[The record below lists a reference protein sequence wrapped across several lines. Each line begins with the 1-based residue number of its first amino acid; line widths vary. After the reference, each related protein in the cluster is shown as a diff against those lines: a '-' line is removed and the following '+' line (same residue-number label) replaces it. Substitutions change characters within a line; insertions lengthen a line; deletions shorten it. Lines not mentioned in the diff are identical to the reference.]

1 MKYVTLF
8 CGKHPF
14 ILHKNRSL
22 AWGLFEFLVRYRTLL
37 EKLTSKEK
45 GLIVLQSLMDQLLHA
60 MLEKANISYATAK
73 DFLEDFC
80 AILEHAQGRHGL
92 PLPIT
97 LAFPDLVWRMLQA
110 IYRVECDSFG
120 SDVAKLLDI
129 LKYDNSLD
137 RFINNILN
145 LEIKKD
151 QDKDEFLIAL
161 KTKIAEKHTHEEGFG
176 NSILAHRQTSSPSP

>member
-37 EKLTSKEK
+37 ENLPSKEK
-45 GLIVLQSLMDQLLHA
+45 GLIALQSLMDRLLQA
-60 MLEKANISYATAK
+60 MLDGENAK
-73 DFLEDFC
+73 SFLEDFC

-92 PLPIT
+92 PLPIS
-97 LAFPDLVWRMLQA
+97 LSLPDLVWSMLQA
-110 IYRVECDSFG
+110 IYRVQCDSFEA
-120 SDVAKLLDI
+120 DLAKLVDI

-137 RFINNILN
+137 QFINNIKN
-145 LEIKKD
+145 LEIQKD
-151 QDKDEFLIAL
+151 QDEDELLIDL
-161 KTKIAEKHTHEEGFG
+161 KTKLAE
-176 NSILAHRQTSSPSP
+176 I